1 MRPWGLQQSVK
12 NPDGLGSG
20 LTGVDGILL
29 LSYLFGGGSEAGA
42 AGGHVNAVSREA
54 SLVS

>member
-1 MRPWGLQQSVK
+1 MVKGCLRPWGLQQSVK

-29 LSYLFGGGSEAGA
+29 LSYLFGEAVRLELLGD
-42 AGGHVNAVSREA
+42 V
-54 SLVS
+54 